1 MEIDSFK
8 SFDGIS
14 APLSGRCG
22 ETVGVKT
29 FMRERSGSAVYR
41 KLLRAI
47 ALVLATVMLLLGGE
61 WLYGRRLQE
70 LQAPVQAKLASVA
83 KLKVG
88 QVSSWRK
95 ERQANARV
103 LEANAPIINKV
114 RRWIE
119 MTATPSEIEEAQ
131 AFLKTM
137 CRNYDYSGFVLMD
150 PQGRHIE
157 WSKHKGS
164 AEENDENLAIVREAL
179 GNHEPALSDIHV
191 VPGSLDLFMSLAI
204 PIFDKGAPAGAIVFF
219 IDARK
224 VLFPLVEA
232 WPAATPGAEILI
244 VRRDKDYALF
254 ISDSR
259 FEPDDAMHLRIP
271 LTEIE
276 KPTVRAALGYEG
288 EVDGR
293 DYRGIPVF
301 AAAESVPDTPWRLVA
316 KIDVEDALGDARKQV
331 EMELAGMF
339 VLLSAG
345 GVVFAGAANA
355 RQKRYDREVARRE
368 AFERSIL
375 ENAGAAIIAATE
387 DGVIRLFNPEAERL
401 TGYTAAEVIDKQTPM
416 LFHDTLEVA
425 NRASEL
431 SAEGS
436 EVVDPGFDVFVA
448 TARRGKSEAREW
460 TYVQK
465 TGRRVPVLMTITAFH
480 DETGA
485 ISGFLALARDISDRK
500 AMERALQS
508 EHARLEESV
517 RQLEVAKKTAEAA
530 NYAKGEFLA
539 NMSHEIRTPM
549 NSVLGAAQLLRE
561 ETLSA
566 HQTGFVTQI
575 LDAGRTLL
583 GVINDILDFSKVEA
597 GQLQIERQPF
607 ALAATLARIGSLLGN
622 AAHAKGLDLHID
634 CAPELHEAVL
644 MGDALRLEQ
653 ILINLVGNAVK
664 FTARGEVR
672 LVVTAQALTSSA
684 ARLRFEVRDTGI
696 GIDPE
701 KAARLFEPFVQAE
714 GAITRRFGG
723 TGLGLSIS
731 KRLVELMGGVIG
743 VEGTVG
749 KGSTFWFELPFE
761 LRPAGSV
768 GEPES
773 SPQAESKGPRLS
785 GLRCLVADDIPI
797 NRLVIEQMLSREGAS
812 ATLAADGQQALQ
824 YLEAE
829 PNAFAAVLMDVQ
841 MPVMDG
847 LSATRAIRNEL
858 GLKDLPVIALT
869 AGVLPEQRQQT
880 KEAGCTDFLTKP
892 VDLEALVAMLRRLAR
907 PTHRD

>member
-1 MEIDSFK
+1 M
-8 SFDGIS
+8 
-14 APLSGRCG
+14 
-22 ETVGVKT
+22 KT
-29 FMRERSGSAVYR
+29 LMQERRGSSVYR
-41 KLLRAI
+41 KFLRAI
-47 ALVLATVMLLLGGE
+47 ALLLATVMVLLGGE
-61 WLYGRRLQE
+61 WLYQRRLQE
-70 LQAPVQAKLASVA
+70 LQEPIQAKLVSVA

-88 QVSSWRK
+88 QVSSWRQ
-95 ERQANARV
+95 ERLANARV
-103 LEANAPIINKV
+103 LEANGPIINKV
-114 RRWIE
+114 RRWLE
-119 MTATPSEIEEAQ
+119 LTATPREIEEVQ
-131 AFLKTM
+131 AFLKSI

-150 PQGRHIE
+150 AQGRQVD

-164 AEENDENLAIVREAL
+164 AEENDDNLAIVREAL
-179 GNHEPALSDIHV
+179 GKQEPTLSDIHV

-204 PIFDKGAPAGAIVFF
+204 PVFDKGASVGAIVFL

-232 WPAATPGAEILI
+232 WPVATPGAEILI
-244 VRRDKDYALF
+244 VRRDNDYALF

-259 FEPDDAMHLRIP
+259 FEPDDAMNLRIP
-271 LTEIE
+271 LTEVE
-276 KPTVRAALGYEG
+276 KPTVRAALGYKG

-293 DYRGIPVF
+293 DYRGIDVF
-301 AAAESVPDTPWRLVA
+301 AVAEFVPGTPWHLVA
-316 KIDVEDALGDARKQV
+316 KIDVEDALGEARKQV
-331 EMELAGMF
+331 ELELAGMM
-339 VLLSAG
+339 VVLSAG
-345 GVVFAGAANA
+345 GVVFAGVANA

-375 ENAGAAIIAATE
+375 ENAGAAIIAATN

-401 TGYTAAEVIDKQTPM
+401 TGYAAEDVIDKETPM
-416 LFHDTLEVA
+416 LFLDPTEVA
-425 NRASEL
+425 ERAKEL
-431 SAEGS
+431 SAEGR
-436 EVVDPGFDVFVA
+436 EVVDPGVEVFVA
-448 TARRGKSEAREW
+448 TARRGKSEAREC
-460 TYVQK
+460 TFVQS
-465 TGRRVPVLMTITAFH
+465 TGRRVPVIMTVTAFY

-485 ISGFLALARDISDRK
+485 ISGFLTLARDICERK

-508 EHARLEESV
+508 EHARLEELV
-517 RQLEVAKKTAEAA
+517 RQLEDAKKTAEAA

-549 NSVLGAAQLLRE
+549 NSVLGAAQLLRAE
-561 ETLSA
+561 SLSA
-566 HQTGFVTQI
+566 HQTEFVTQI

-622 AAHAKGLDLHID
+622 SAHAKGLDLHID
-634 CAPELHEAVL
+634 CAPELHDLVL

-664 FTARGEVR
+664 FTAQGEVR
-672 LVVTAQALTSSA
+672 LVVAAQTLTSSA

-701 KAARLFEPFVQAE
+701 KASRLFEPFVQAE
-714 GAITRRFGG
+714 GAITRRYGG

-743 VEGTVG
+743 VEGAVG
-749 KGSTFWFELPFE
+749 KGSIFWFELPFE

-768 GEPES
+768 PAPES
-773 SPQAESKGPRLS
+773 PQQAESKGPRLS
-785 GLRCLVADDIPI
+785 GLRCLVADDIPM
-797 NRLVIEQMLSREGAS
+797 NRLVIEQMLAREGAS

-829 PNAFAAVLMDVQ
+829 PKAFAAVLMDVQ

-847 LSATRAIRNEL
+847 LTATRAIRNEL
-858 GLKDLPVIALT
+858 GLTDLPIIALT

-892 VDLEALVAMLRRLAR
+892 VDLEALVAMLLRLAR
-907 PTHRD
+907 PTQQK